1 MRSLAFVT
9 IRRLFRLRVGAD
21 ELLSRFLFSSSDY
34 AIGERRVKP
43 RAFLPPKDGKT
54 SCFRVDGL
62 TQAHIER
69 LGKDKVAAARGKPL
83 RGWATL
89 KASIIAS
96 QGLSFDPDDT
106 PPRHVNLASWPV
118 DKDEQLEIAQELAA
132 ASKLRLADESPP
144 TEA

>member
-9 IRRLFRLRVGAD
+9 IRRLLRLRVGAD
-21 ELLSRFLFSSSDY
+21 EILSRFLFSSSDY
-34 AIGERRVKP
+34 AVSERRVKP

-62 TQAHIER
+62 TKANIER
-69 LGKDKVAAARGKPL
+69 LGKEKVAVARGKPL

-89 KASIIAS
+89 TARVIPS

-118 DKDEQLEIAQELAA
+118 GKDEQLEIAQELAA
-132 ASKLRLADESPP
+132 ASKLHLVDEPPP